1 MQACLCFNFNMSQA
15 LKTDL
20 YQLTMM
26 QAYFAATHNPCA
38 TFDYFARK
46 IPFGSYLVVA
56 GLQFVLSYIEKL
68 NFDADDIQYLSGQN
82 LFSRDFLK
90 YLKSFRF
97 SGEIVGI
104 PEGDIAFP
112 NEPILRVRAPIMEA
126 QLIESFVLN
135 KMNFSTLIATKA
147 SRVVYAAGG
156 KPIAEF
162 GFRRAQ
168 GEAHLEAARACFIGG
183 CSATSNVYAGKEL
196 GIPVTGTMAH
206 SYVTSF
212 ENETDAFRVYSETFP
227 DNTVLLIDTY
237 DSLEGARKAIEI
249 AKNMEARG
257 HRLKAVR
264 LDSGN
269 LLELSK
275 EVRNIFDKAGC
286 SYVKIFASSDLN
298 EWKIQELLQNGAPI
312 DAFGVGTEMVTATPS
327 PALGGVYKLVEIEDA
342 DGNSIPKMKLSNEQE
357 KATLPGKKT
366 MWRLY
371 DSNGMLKEDII
382 ALEDEKIDY
391 SGKLRKI
398 HLSFVEKGEVV
409 YKNPPLKEIQDK
421 TQENLSFLPEKYRA
435 LDAAPSYPV
444 KLSLGL
450 QKLTQNLTC
459 DLQTPQNE

>member
-1 MQACLCFNFNMSQA
+1 MSHA

-26 QAYFAATHNPCA
+26 QAYFAGNHNPYA
-38 TFDYFARK
+38 TFDYFVRK
-46 IPFGSYLVVA
+46 IPFGSYLVAA
-56 GLQFVLSYIEKL
+56 GLPFVLSYIEKL
-68 NFDADDIQYLSGQN
+68 NFDADDIKYLSWQN
-82 LFSRDFLK
+82 LFSQDFLK

-104 PEGDIAFP
+104 TEGDIAFP

-126 QLIESFVLN
+126 QLIETFVLN

-156 KPIAEF
+156 KLIAEF
-162 GFRRAQ
+162 GLRRAQ
-168 GEAHLEAARACFIGG
+168 GEAHLEATRASFIGG

-196 GIPVTGTMAH
+196 EIPVTGTMAH
-206 SYVTSF
+206 SFVTSF
-212 ENETDAFRVYSETFP
+212 ENETDAFRMYSKTFP
-227 DNTVLLIDTY
+227 DHTVLLIDTY
-237 DSLEGARKAIEI
+237 DSLEGTLKAVEI
-249 AKNMEARG
+249 AKEMESQG

-298 EWKIQELLQNGAPI
+298 EWKIQELLKKGAPI
-312 DAFGVGTEMVTATPS
+312 DAFGVGTEMITASPS
-327 PALGGVYKLVEIEDA
+327 PALGGIYKLVEIEDVN
-342 DGNSIPKMKLSNEQE
+342 GNSIPKMKLSNEQE

-366 MWRLY
+366 VWRLY
-371 DSNGMLKEDII
+371 DSNGLLKEDII

-391 SGKLRKI
+391 SGKFRKI
-398 HLSFVEKGEVV
+398 HVSFVEKGEVV
-409 YKNPPLKEIQDK
+409 YKNPTLKEIQNK
-421 TQENLSFLPEKYRA
+421 TQESLHLLPEKYRVF
-435 LDAAPSYPV
+435 DDAPSYPV
-444 KLSLGL
+444 KLSAGL
-450 QKLTQNLTC
+450 EKLTQDLIR
-459 DLQTPQNE
+459 DLQT